1 MYKVDSFD
9 DPEIVDNDCKNDELN
24 SSKTCIKLNE
34 KNIYQNVELQP
45 GQLYEI
51 IIKNDDPRA
60 VLTWDYESV
69 RTDVLFA
76 IYETSESIDNV
87 VKNGKVDLK
96 CDKFSYYNQQF
107 YFNLKQMTITHQ
119 YSMQLD

>member
-9 DPEIVDNDCKNDELN
+9 DPEIVDNDCENDELN

-34 KNIYQNVELQP
+34 KNIYQNVELRP

-76 IYETSESIDNV
+76 IYETTESIDNV
-87 VKNGKVDLK
+87 VKNGKVD
-96 CDKFSYYNQQF
+96 
-107 YFNLKQMTITHQ
+107 
-119 YSMQLD
+119 